1 MSLTVAEIV
10 RKLCETH
17 NVSESSHEAKDAEA
31 MFRFYIKHGYTM
43 SYATEK
49 VDAKLRRNS
58 QRMFDQWKASVNR
71 G

>member
-1 MSLTVAEIV
+1 MSVTASDIV

-17 NVSESSHEAKDAEA
+17 NVPEGSREAEDAEN
-31 MFRFYIKHGYTM
+31 MFHFFLKRGYPL
-43 SYATEK
+43 SFATEK

-58 QRMFDQWKASVNR
+58 QRTFDQWKASVQR